1 MFKMHIRLRCTLAMT
16 LGRVRGNNTMLL
28 SALLVACVAAV
39 ASRPSGIDVARRHGG
54 NWTKLGLQGEGL
66 GAQGGSANPHTQGWC
81 MVRMQCFHV

>member
-1 MFKMHIRLRCTLAMT
+1 M
-16 LGRVRGNNTMLL
+16 GRGSEGATVTSGNTMLL

-66 GAQGGSANPHTQGWC
+66 GAQGGSANPHTQGC
-81 MVRMQCFHV
+81 MVPLRSAA